1 MSEIKL
7 EISVDTHYIDEAIEK
22 ATRLVELMEEVN
34 ELIASLS
41 SKYDIKEL
49 SKKGSQPLR
58 I

>member
-7 EISVDTHYIDEAIEK
+7 EISVDTHYINETIEK
-22 ATRLVELMEEVN
+22 AIRLVELIKEVN
-34 ELIASLS
+34 ELNASLS